1 MQKFKALVAR
11 EPVVVISIAGLD
23 NTRAEHALR
32 NLPVSEIGANSF
44 VIRDAIS
51 KDHEPFVY
59 LTVGEVS
66 YSHERKG
73 DVVTFYKESYSLVVD
88 GEISNEWITMLNVL
102 RNIKSAANLIEHY
115 VTHEF
120 SDDLSDTTSFDKVLD
135 KVESITKNADRLA
148 ELNLELQRKV
158 Q

>member
-11 EPVVVISIAGLD
+11 EPVVVISLGGLD

-32 NLPVSEIGANSF
+32 NLPVSEIGANYF

-73 DVVTFYKESYSLVVD
+73 DVITFYKESYSLIVD
-88 GEISNEWITMLNVL
+88 AEISADKKCMQQILKGYE
-102 RNIKSAANLIEHY
+102 RIKQDA
-115 VTHEF
+115 
-120 SDDLSDTTSFDKVLD
+120 
-135 KVESITKNADRLA
+135 TKD
-148 ELNLELQRKV
+148 EISKV